1 MKTILK
7 TLTFAAFGLLLSGCA
22 SSVYYKTE
30 LDPTASIGKNQKFG
44 ILYPENAT
52 IEDKKFGLSL
62 SRAMIE
68 KGFNL
73 IDHGIAD
80 FIVTY
85 EIDTKTY
92 TGTKSY
98 TSYEPT
104 TSYTVGTVS
113 GSSGSSW
120 YGGGSKLTYAGTTTT
135 DVPVSKSYEYSNSY
149 KKIYVDIL
157 SRKTRGVAWSGFMS
171 IETDQYDT
179 NKDAMIDKLVDLI
192 GKEYKG
198 DLSVEATATNSK

>member
-7 TLTFAAFGLLLSGCA
+7 TLTFTVVTLFFSGCA
-22 SSVYYKTE
+22 SSVYYHTE
-30 LDPTASIGKNQKFG
+30 LDPTADMSKNQKFG
-44 ILYPENAT
+44 ILYPKNAT

-62 SRAMIE
+62 SRTMAE

-73 IDHGIAD
+73 TDHGITD

-98 TSYEPT
+98 TSYEPR

-113 GSSGSSW
+113 ESSGSSW
-120 YGGGSKLTYAGTTTT
+120 YGGGSKLAYSGVTTAN
-135 DVPVSKSYEYSNSY
+135 VPVSQSYEYSDSY

-171 IETDQYDT
+171 IEADLYDT

-192 GKEYKG
+192 GKEFKG
-198 DLSVEATATNSK
+198 DKIVESKNE

>member
-1 MKTILK
+1 MSTLLK
-7 TLTFAAFGLLLSGCA
+7 TLTFATAALFFSGCA

-30 LDPTASIGKNQKFG
+30 LDPTASISKNQIFG

-62 SRAMIE
+62 HRKMVE

-73 IDHGIAD
+73 PGHGIAD

-120 YGGGSKLTYAGTTTT
+120 YGGGSKLTYAGTTTA
-135 DVPVSKSYEYSNSY
+135 DVPVSKSYEYSDSY

-171 IETDQYDT
+171 IEADQYDT
-179 NKDAMIDKLVDLI
+179 NKDAMIDKLVDLV
-192 GKEYKG
+192 GKEFKG
-198 DLSVEATATNSK
+198 DKIVESKNE